1 MQKETLGDQANI
13 HLADEIGRA
22 FYARLSEES
31 TGLVQEKA
39 NQEELGGCMFRRVW
53 QKKRQ
58 AKSAPRRPWG

>member
-31 TGLVQEKA
+31 SRLVQEKA

-58 AKSAPRRPWG
+58 AKSAPRRP

>member
-53 QKKRQ
+53 QNMRQ
-58 AKSAPRRPWG
+58 AKSAPRRP